1 MFTVV
6 SGVFMLI
13 GIMKIWVEI
22 GNLKLLNTYS
32 IGLGESVNWTYYVF
46 MCFAITFS
54 VKLPLMPF
62 HIWLTQA
69 HVEAPM
75 AGSVILAGILLKLG
89 GYGFI
94 RYGLMIWPQEFA
106 KLYPFFKLICLIGIF
121 MGSICTCIQVD
132 IKRLIAYS
140 SVVHMSMCIY
150 PLFNSPENGGINS
163 CVIGMV
169 AHGLV
174 SPGLFLM
181 VGFMYE
187 RTNTR
192 NILYYGG
199 YSLILP
205 ILSGLS
211 LVIILSSMGIP
222 GTLNFIGEVF
232 MLLNVMGGTSSLSV
246 IILAFGMFATL
257 IYSLKV
263 YTYVFTGLPTL
274 EEYEEGFGRSEG
286 VFPNDLQLNEVVSLV
301 LCILPII
308 VCGIHVPIWL
318 YVVC

>member
-1 MFTVV
+1 
-6 SGVFMLI
+6 
-13 GIMKIWVEI
+13 
-22 GNLKLLNTYS
+22 
-32 IGLGESVNWTYYVF
+32 
-46 MCFAITFS
+46 
-54 VKLPLMPF
+54 
-62 HIWLTQA
+62 
-69 HVEAPM
+69 
-75 AGSVILAGILLKLG
+75 
-89 GYGFI
+89 
-94 RYGLMIWPQEFA
+94 
-106 KLYPFFKLICLIGIF
+106 
-121 MGSICTCIQVD
+121 
-132 IKRLIAYS
+132 
-140 SVVHMSMCIY
+140 MCIY

-274 EEYEEGFGRSEG
+274 EEYEEGFGGSEG